1 MYISILRYCQLPDK
15 AIVAAPDRTWHGG
28 RVSESQKVTRQPALT
43 TASGSI
49 WLVVGGIIAAI
60 CLVLLWLMRDLQ
72 PLGAAT
78 TGIVIIVVAYLAMLA
93 VRYGVSAPRVRLWSL
108 AALTIGIAVTFMTI
122 AIITVYGA

>member
-1 MYISILRYCQLPDK
+1 M
-15 AIVAAPDRTWHGG
+15 
-28 RVSESQKVTRQPALT
+28 SESQKVTKQPALT

-60 CLVLLWLMRDLQ
+60 CLVLLWLMRGME

-78 TGIVIIVVAYLAMLA
+78 TGIVIIVVAYLVMLA

-108 AALTIGIAVTFMTI
+108 AVLTIGISVTFMTV
-122 AIITVYGA
+122 AMFTVYGA